1 MKTLNCMALVEATA
15 PVQDRNNPKMFV
27 KDDVD
32 LQAMQLWKRY
42 ATGDTPDNTTLENT
56 IFSLRGKTAAALRND
71 YCFVHAQNPI
81 EYYISLDEYVWIDT
95 LQSIINEYQ
104 KGFLFFDVL
113 FHSHIPQNNYTLMRA
128 LLPFY
133 HVLYENIKSNCGWGT
148 ELSLNA
154 STSFEKCV
162 AQICADSF
170 VVSAKYHYDTEDISD
185 RFFINETGDDTD
197 FLQWIYSGGIIEI
210 VERYP
215 MCFKLLI
222 RAIISPG
229 VQKLIMHGE
238 TSFLHSVDCF
248 PNVLCRRPK

>member
-81 EYYISLDEYVWIDT
+81 EYYISLDEYVWIDR

-104 KGFLFFDVL
+104 EGFLFFDVL

-133 HVLYENIKSNCGWGT
+133 HVLYENIKSNCG
-148 ELSLNA
+148 
-154 STSFEKCV
+154 
-162 AQICADSF
+162 
-170 VVSAKYHYDTEDISD
+170 
-185 RFFINETGDDTD
+185 
-197 FLQWIYSGGIIEI
+197 
-210 VERYP
+210 
-215 MCFKLLI
+215 
-222 RAIISPG
+222 
-229 VQKLIMHGE
+229 
-238 TSFLHSVDCF
+238 
-248 PNVLCRRPK
+248 